1 MEQNNYFNLKQKKFH
16 ILLLL
21 LHVYCYVMKQGH
33 FFFFGSDDLIVLVS
47 VSTGCSFS
55 STKQIVLRLLTQ
67 IWLCTRQHW
76 IWPWPWSLSPL
87 VTVRPPRRVGAYCL
101 SPPRLLSSAEI
112 SRSIRQRWLCL
123 RKRTKSDTIHMYFCK
138 NVLKERKA

>member
-1 MEQNNYFNLKQKKFH
+1 MSWNKAT
-16 ILLLL
+16 
-21 LHVYCYVMKQGH
+21 

-123 RKRTKSDTIHMYFCK
+123 RKRTKSDTYVLLQKCSKRKKSIDFLYQKK
-138 NVLKERKA
+138 NALIFLTFSPEKSQKNR